1 MKTLSTRLFVSF
13 MALLGI
19 ILAVLGIVI
28 GQLFPIYIGDY
39 LERSIAAEER
49 VLLDQLELLETNLT
63 LEEQQTLAK
72 ELVAVDTDALLDVA
86 QKRFFVAMLFCS
98 FVAFVIIGI
107 VMNRTVRLFAEPIEN
122 ATRTALELAK
132 GNYRARAFE
141 NGVSKTVQLSKSINI
156 LARNLQDMTTMR
168 EIEEERLKTLVENMG
183 SSLMMIGREG
193 TISIVNRVFLKRF
206 NYQYDEVRGKGFR
219 NIALPDDI
227 VEVVEH
233 VFLTETAIRKQV
245 SVQIGHEIR
254 QNEIYGAPVVGDHGR
269 WLGVVL
275 VIHDVTELMRLEQ
288 IRKDFVAN
296 VSHELRTPITS
307 IKGFSETLLD
317 GAYKD
322 ETMLLSFLEII
333 YKESDRI
340 QILVQELL
348 ELSKIEQHGFSVD
361 IVETSLRDIVINAA
375 DLTGAKLEEKNMEF
389 AVELKEDVIIAGD
402 PNRLMQV
409 FTNLIANAINYSP
422 ENTTVSIRV
431 YEDDQYGIV
440 EVQDEGIGIEKAEI
454 PRIFERFYRV
464 DRARSRNSGGT
475 GLGLAI
481 VKHLIEAH
489 DGKIHVDSTVGVG
502 TKMTV
507 RIPKSTFTKH

>member
-13 MALLGI
+13 MSLIGI

-39 LERSIAAEER
+39 LERSIVAEER
-49 VLLDQLELLETNLT
+49 VLNDTIEELNIDITD
-63 LEEQQTLAK
+63 EQQQ
-72 ELVAVDTDALLDVA
+72 ELVTELVNIDTEELLDVA
-86 QKRFFVAMLFCS
+86 QKRFFIAMIFCS
-98 FVAFVIIGI
+98 FIAFLIIAI
-107 VMNRTVRLFAEPIEN
+107 VMNRTVRVFAEPIEN

-168 EIEEERLKTLVENMG
+168 EIEDERLKTLIENMG

-206 NYQYDEVRGKGFR
+206 NYQYEEIRGKGFR
-219 NIALPDDI
+219 SISLPDDI
-227 VEVVEH
+227 VQVVEH
-233 VFLTETAIRKQV
+233 VFLTETPIRKQV

-322 ETMLLSFLEII
+322 EDMLLSFLEII
-333 YKESDRI
+333 HKESDRI
-340 QILVQELL
+340 QMLVQELL

-361 IVETSLRDIVINAA
+361 IAETSLRDVVINAA

-389 AVELKEDVIIAGD
+389 AVDMKEDVIVSGD
-402 PNRLMQV
+402 PNRLMQI

-422 ENTTVSIRV
+422 ENTTVTIRV
-431 YEDDQYGIV
+431 YEEGNFGVV
-440 EVQDEGIGIEKAEI
+440 EVEDEGIGIEQAEI

-481 VKHLIEAH
+481 VKHLVEAH
-489 DGKIHVDSTVGVG
+489 EGIIKVESTVGAG
-502 TKMTV
+502 TKMIV
-507 RIPKSTFTKH
+507 HIPKR

>member
-13 MALLGI
+13 MALIGV
-19 ILAVLGIVI
+19 ILAVLGIVM
-28 GQLFPIYIGDY
+28 GQLFPIYVGDY
-39 LERSIAAEER
+39 VERSTAVEER
-49 VLLDQLELLETNLT
+49 ALVQTIEQLELDVTE
-63 LEEQQTLAK
+63 EEQRQLIAATKVMEKEELITSAK
-72 ELVAVDTDALLDVA
+72 KRYLVT
-86 QKRFFVAMLFCS
+86 MLFCS
-98 FVAFVIIGI
+98 FIALAIIGI
-107 VMNRTVRLFAEPIEN
+107 VMNRAVRVFAEPIDN

-141 NGVSKTVQLSKSINI
+141 NGMGKTMQLSKSINI

-168 EIEEERLKTLVENMG
+168 EIEDERLKTLIENMG

-206 NYQYDEVRGKGFR
+206 NCDYEAIRGKGFR
-219 NIALPDDI
+219 NIQLPNDI
-227 VEVVEH
+227 VQVVEH
-233 VFLTETAIRKQV
+233 VFLTETAIRKQIA
-245 SVQIGHEIR
+245 VQIGHEIR
-254 QNEIYGAPVVGDHGR
+254 HNEIYGAPVVGDHGR

-322 ETMLLSFLEII
+322 EAMLLSFLEII

-340 QILVQELL
+340 QMLVQELL

-361 IVETSLRDIVINAA
+361 IIETSLQDIILNAA
-375 DLTGAKLEEKNMEF
+375 DLTGARLEEKNMEF
-389 AVELKEDVIIAGD
+389 SVDMPKDIAVLGD
-402 PNRLMQV
+402 ANRLMQI

-422 ENTTVSIRV
+422 ENTTVTIRL
-431 YEDDQYGIV
+431 YEEDGYGVV
-440 EVQDEGIGIEKAEI
+440 EVEDEGIGIEPAEI

-489 DGKIHVDSTVGVG
+489 DGKIKVDSEVGKG

-507 RIPKSTFTKH
+507 HIPKP

>member
-13 MALLGI
+13 MALIGI

-28 GQLFPIYIGDY
+28 GQLFPVYIGEY
-39 LERSIAAEER
+39 LDRSIAAEER
-49 VLLDQLELLETNLT
+49 VLYDTLQESDIVLT
-63 LEEQQTLAK
+63 DDEKQR
-72 ELVAVDTDALLDVA
+72 LVSALIDVDTAALLDVA
-86 QKRFFVAMLFCS
+86 QNRFFVAMIFCS
-98 FVAFVIIGI
+98 FVAFIIIGI
-107 VMNRTVRLFAEPIEN
+107 VINRTVRIFTEPIEN

-141 NGVSKTVQLSKSINI
+141 NGVSKTAQLSKSINI
-156 LARNLQDMTTMR
+156 LARNLQDMTTIR
-168 EIEEERLKTLVENMG
+168 EIEAERLKTLVENMG

-206 NYQYDEVRGKGFR
+206 NYAYDQVRGKGFR
-219 NIALPDDI
+219 SIALPADI

-233 VFLTETAIRKQV
+233 VFLTETPIRKQV

-322 ETMLLSFLEII
+322 EAMLLSFLEII

-389 AVELKEDVIIAGD
+389 AVDMPNDVIVAGD

-409 FTNLIANAINYSP
+409 FTNLIANAINYSL
-422 ENTTVSIRV
+422 ENTTVTIRV
-431 YEDDQYGIV
+431 YEDEEDGIV
-440 EVQDEGIGIEKAEI
+440 EIQDEGIGIEAAEI

-481 VKHLIEAH
+481 VKHLVEAH
-489 DGKIHVDSTVGVG
+489 DGKIKVDSEVGVG

-507 RIPKSTFTKH
+507 RIPKR

>member
-13 MALLGI
+13 MLLIGI
-19 ILAVLGIVI
+19 ILAVLGIVM
-28 GQLFPIYIGDY
+28 GQLFPIYIEDY
-39 LERSIAAEER
+39 LERSIIAEER
-49 VLLDQLELLETNLT
+49 ALMQKIDTMDITLTDEQKNELIDTVIAVNKEELLSV
-63 LEEQQTLAK
+63 AK
-72 ELVAVDTDALLDVA
+72 KRFLVA
-86 QKRFFVAMLFCS
+86 MIFCS
-98 FVAFVIIGI
+98 FLAFAIIGI
-107 VMNRTVRLFAEPIEN
+107 IMNKAVKVFAEPIEN

-141 NGVSKTVQLSKSINI
+141 NGMGKTIQLSKSINI

-168 EIEEERLKTLVENMG
+168 EIEDERLKTLIENMG

-206 NYQYDEVRGKGFR
+206 SYDYEQIRSKGFR
-219 NIALPDDI
+219 NIQLPDDI
-227 VEVVEH
+227 VQVVEH
-233 VFLTETAIRKQV
+233 VFLTETAIRKQTA
-245 SVQIGHEIR
+245 VQIGHEIR
-254 QNEIYGAPVVGDHGR
+254 HQEIYGAPVVGDHGR

-322 ETMLLSFLEII
+322 EMMLLSFLEII
-333 YKESDRI
+333 HKESDRI
-340 QILVQELL
+340 QMLVQELL

-361 IVETSLRDIVINAA
+361 IAETSLQDAVINAA
-375 DLTGAKLEEKNMEF
+375 DLTGARLEEKNMEF
-389 AVELKEDVIIAGD
+389 AVNIPKDVAVLGD
-402 PNRLMQV
+402 PNRLMQI

-422 ENTTVSIRV
+422 ENTTVSIRL
-431 YEDDQYGIV
+431 YEDDDYGVV
-440 EVQDEGIGIEKAEI
+440 EIADQGIGIEAAEI
-454 PRIFERFYRV
+454 PRVFERFYRV

-489 DGKIHVDSTVGVG
+489 DGKIKVDSEVGVG
-502 TKMTV
+502 TTMTV
-507 RIPKSTFTKH
+507 HIPKS

>member
-13 MALLGI
+13 MALIGI

-28 GQLFPIYIGDY
+28 GQLFPVYIGEY
-39 LERSIAAEER
+39 LDRSIAAEER
-49 VLLDQLELLETNLT
+49 VLYDTLQQSDIILTEEDQ
-63 LEEQQTLAK
+63 K
-72 ELVAVDTDALLDVA
+72 RLVTALIDVDTSALLDVA
-86 QKRFFVAMLFCS
+86 QDRFFVAMVFCS
-98 FVAFVIIGI
+98 FVAFIIIGI
-107 VMNRTVRLFAEPIEN
+107 VINRTVRIFTEPIEN

-141 NGVSKTVQLSKSINI
+141 NGVSKTAQLSKSINI
-156 LARNLQDMTTMR
+156 LARNLQDMTTIR
-168 EIEEERLKTLVENMG
+168 EIEAERLKTLVENMG

-206 NYQYDEVRGKGFR
+206 NYAYDQVRGKGFR
-219 NIALPDDI
+219 SIALPDDI

-233 VFLTETAIRKQV
+233 VFLTETPIRKQV

-322 ETMLLSFLEII
+322 EAMLLSFLEII

-361 IVETSLRDIVINAA
+361 ITETSLRDIVINAA

-389 AVELKEDVIIAGD
+389 AVDMPNDVIVAGD

-409 FTNLIANAINYSP
+409 FTNLIANAINYSL
-422 ENTTVSIRV
+422 ENTTVTIRV
-431 YEDDQYGIV
+431 YEDEEDGIV
-440 EVQDEGIGIEKAEI
+440 EIQDEGIGIEAAEI

-481 VKHLIEAH
+481 VKHLVEAH
-489 DGKIHVDSTVGVG
+489 DGKIKVESEVGVG
-502 TKMTV
+502 TKMIV
-507 RIPKSTFTKH
+507 RIPKS